1 MDVVRSGLVAGCGGE
16 VGLESDGVVLE
27 GLELTFDGNFDTSC
41 PSGDRLRLGCELRD
55 RSFFELILS
64 IEKSDLATITRDITC
79 YKPFCLSSNTCSH

>member
-1 MDVVRSGLVAGCGGE
+1 MQDTVQ
-16 VGLESDGVVLE
+16 E

-64 IEKSDLATITRDITC
+64 IEKSDLATITRDIT
-79 YKPFCLSSNTCSH
+79 YDSPVTNLFVYHRIL